1 MGVPIA
7 YQLLNLAG
15 VMGRGYNSG
24 EVSSV
29 HILAAGNV
37 AVGRLC
43 KGDYGNPFILN
54 FARVGEW

>member
-1 MGVPIA
+1 
-7 YQLLNLAG
+7 
-15 VMGRGYNSG
+15 MGRGYNSG